1 MTKTKIFFVDYD
13 AKTRQSTI
21 ICREASIDE
30 NKTAHIQYKPFGTGS
45 VIDREAGDYV
55 TAEAFNN
62 YWHRALEDK
71 CKKMIEEKE
80 NE

>member
-1 MTKTKIFFVDYD
+1 MTKTKVFFVDYD

-30 NKTAHIQYKPFGTGS
+30 NKTAHIQYGAKAF
-45 VIDREAGDYV
+45 DREAGDYISIDN
-55 TAEAFNN
+55 FNN
-62 YWHRALEDK
+62 YWRRALEDK
-71 CKKMIEEKE
+71 CKKIMEEKK